1 MNDEKMQQEEDAPVM
16 EEMSDDDFE
25 SGTETMIESERF
37 KPEASVFNIPWVE
50 RMSFPDEPGLVST

>member
-1 MNDEKMQQEEDAPVM
+1 MQQEEDAPVM